1 MYRRA
6 HGAGQKRG
14 LNHLNCRSVKNCGLY
29 DPTVASLVD
38 LFGFT
43 PRFSLRNY
51 RPQTGYDREKVGGVL
66 PLPRESD
73 VQALRSL
80 TDFSYVMIGYRD
92 GADRCEII
100 TNLNEKQY
108 ELLDP
113 DRFSLCTALNGGGHV
128 QYTGEFFR
136 ATE

>member
-1 MYRRA
+1 M
-6 HGAGQKRG
+6 
-14 LNHLNCRSVKNCGLY
+14 
-29 DPTVASLVD
+29 D

-51 RPQTGYDREKVGGVL
+51 RPQTGYDREKAGGV
-66 PLPRESD
+66 LPRESD

-80 TDFSYVMIGYRD
+80 AGFSYVMIGFRD

-113 DRFSLCTALNGGGHV
+113 GRFSLCSVLDGGGRV

-136 ATE
+136 EAE

>member
-1 MYRRA
+1 M
-6 HGAGQKRG
+6 
-14 LNHLNCRSVKNCGLY
+14 NHLNCRSVKNCGLY

-51 RPQTGYDREKVGGVL
+51 RPQTGYDREKVGSV
-66 PLPRESD
+66 LPRESD

-100 TNLNEKQY
+100 TNLSEKQY
-108 ELLDP
+108 ELLDQ
-113 DRFSLCTALNGGGHV
+113 DQFTLCSVLDGGSRV

-136 ATE
+136 EAE